1 MNEDAPQDLNF
12 DEWSGAQQADEDAQR
27 QRVRDAWQRIK
38 NGLYMDRDSAIIERD
53 IDIIEYELRA
63 VL

>member
-1 MNEDAPQDLNF
+1 MNEDAEQALDF

-38 NGLYMDRDSAIIERD
+38 NGLYMDRDSTIIERD

>member
-1 MNEDAPQDLNF
+1 MNDGLYRDFSCF

-27 QRVRDAWQRIK
+27 QRTIEAWQRIK
-38 NGLYMDRDSAIIERD
+38 SGLYTDRD

>member
-1 MNEDAPQDLNF
+1 MNEDDKWDLHY

-27 QRVRDAWQRIK
+27 QRILEAWQRIK
-38 NGLYMDRDSAIIERD
+38 SGLYTDRD

>member
-1 MNEDAPQDLNF
+1 MNEDIGY

-38 NGLYMDRDSAIIERD
+38 NSLNVERDCGIIERD

>member
-1 MNEDAPQDLNF
+1 MNEDAPQALNF

-27 QRVRDAWQRIK
+27 QRILEAWQRIK
-38 NGLYMDRDSAIIERD
+38 SGLYTDRD